1 MEQPSTLTAF
11 MTSAAPGTS
20 PAATVAVA
28 CARQLGDIGDVSDET
43 KSSAPPESE
52 PNALSCPT
60 CGGAVD
66 PRRTTQA
73 LSRNG
78 KLLLFCSSGCTRQFL
93 ATEREQKG

>member
-1 MEQPSTLTAF
+1 M
-11 MTSAAPGTS
+11 
-20 PAATVAVA
+20 
-28 CARQLGDIGDVSDET
+28 SDEP
-43 KSSAPPESE
+43 KSAGTPEPD

-60 CGGAVD
+60 CGGPVD

-93 ATEREQKG
+93 ATERGPTS

>member
-1 MEQPSTLTAF
+1 
-11 MTSAAPGTS
+11 MTSTAPGS
-20 PAATVAVA
+20 KRAAAVGVA
-28 CARQLGDIGDVSDET
+28 CAAQLGDIGPVSDET
-43 KSSAPPESE
+43 KSSGPPDSE